1 KKSILD
7 TLEDSSS
14 LVFDDIV
21 DDKETGKYTTVINF
35 ETLLLYTV
43 SIIENISPQD
53 VQLDDKKL
61 LDVFTVSEKGRDWVI
76 HFSETL
82 LSIRHLFDNYVI
94 RSTSEDTS
102 RRSQIDWFL

>member
-1 KKSILD
+1 MRKKRKETFKERENIFGWHFSNYKLANIYQFVDSRNSSKSILD

-43 SIIENISPQD
+43 SIIENISH
-53 VQLDDKKL
+53 KM
-61 LDVFTVSEKGRDWVI
+61 F
-76 HFSETL
+76 
-82 LSIRHLFDNYVI
+82 N
-94 RSTSEDTS
+94 
-102 RRSQIDWFL
+102 